1 MQLEM
6 YKKQYRDLLQE
17 KVILESFQGEDSI
30 GRKLKSEI
38 VEPQYEIVSREERSS
53 SSYQT

>member
-17 KVILESFQGEDSI
+17 KVILESFQGEDSV